1 MPQYKNILIALDGQM
16 AEKTMMAVKEAFLQV
31 FENYKDRLQVG
42 RLDFVDNKE
51 DVDRIVSG
59 VDYDVLLITERIRGV
74 NIGAGSI
81 KTWQKKNRL
90 LDIILFLAPAKKGGE
105 KVRALHKEGYYNAV
119 YSSDLKHS
127 SVIVDIILNG
137 RTAGDA
143 ALYYGIDE
151 APAVFDE
158 VSTDFDLSGNS
169 VVDASVKS
177 PELQPDVL
185 DRQQEQIQETFKQ
198 AVAIEDEEGPVSYA
212 ESTDDSGTM
221 VHSQVVIEESA
232 LSEEVTRE
240 IVTDSVVSAQNEEVG
255 KDSSFVTP
263 ADEISSST
271 EENWLTGGEEYSII
285 EESPDGYTD
294 SVNEGFYA
302 GYEQRSEVSVFSRKV
317 LDASVLGGE
326 PAVMVRSRIA
336 TVVSDT
342 VMVIECPNGGLMKNK
357 GLIENRVVTLLM

>member
-143 ALYYGIDE
+143 AFYYGIDE

-158 VSTDFDLSGNS
+158 VSTGFELSGNS

-185 DRQQEQIQETFKQ
+185 DRQQEQMQETFKQ
-198 AVAIEDEEGPVSYA
+198 AVVIEDAEEPISYA
-212 ESTDDSGTM
+212 ESVNGSEAM
-221 VHSQVVIEESA
+221 VHSQAVIEESV
-232 LSEEVTRE
+232 L
-240 IVTDSVVSAQNEEVG
+240 NEEVG

-263 ADEISSST
+263 ADEISNAT
-271 EENWLTGGEEYSII
+271 EENWVTESEGYSII

-294 SVNEGFYA
+294 SVEEGFYA
-302 GYEQRSEVSVFSRKV
+302 DYEQSSEVSVLNRKV

-357 GLIENRVVTLLM
+357 SLIENRVVTLLM